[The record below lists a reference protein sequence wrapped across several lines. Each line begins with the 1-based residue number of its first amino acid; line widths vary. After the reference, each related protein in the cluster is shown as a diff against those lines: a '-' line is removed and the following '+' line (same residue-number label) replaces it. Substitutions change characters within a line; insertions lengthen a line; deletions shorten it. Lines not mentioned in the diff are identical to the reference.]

1 MDSSAP
7 TGGGRLRRALL
18 VLAGLLALVAIVA
31 LGSGGDTPVGEGGS
45 RSPSET
51 LRDTLLTL
59 LALLMV
65 VGVGLWIVI
74 LVIGRDALAEQRLYR
89 GSKSRRN
96 LAVAAVFFIGLGLL
110 VWWMRDREAQVPQ
123 FPTVPTQTATGST
136 SEDGEQAAEPYTPE
150 FAWLPA
156 LVVVAIGTVAGIAL
170 VLAHRARR
178 RALPQGLPTVV
189 EALADVLDESLD
201 DLRAERD
208 PRRAVIAA
216 YARMERTLSAF
227 GFPRRPA
234 EAPGEFLARTLAELA
249 VASRSIGRLTALYEQ
264 ARFSQHE
271 VHPDMKEQAIE
282 ALETVRDELRAE
294 EIRQREEREAAFREA
309 VEQAGRG

>member
-7 TGGGRLRRALL
+7 TSGGRVRRALL

-31 LGSGGDTPVGEGGS
+31 LASGGDTPLGEGGS

-51 LRDTLLTL
+51 LRDTLITL
-59 LALLMV
+59 LALLMIA
-65 VGVGLWIVI
+65 GVGLWIVI
-74 LVIGRDALAEQRLYR
+74 LVIGRDALAQQRQQR
-89 GSKSRRN
+89 GSRSRRN
-96 LAVAAVFFIGLGLL
+96 LAVAGIFFILLGLL
-110 VWWMRDREAQVPQ
+110 VWWMRDREARIPQ
-123 FPTVPTQTATGST
+123 FPAVPTQTSTGATG
-136 SEDGEQAAEPYTPE
+136 EEADEAAEPYSPE

-156 LVVVAIGTVAGIAL
+156 LVVVGIGTAAGIAL

-178 RALPQGLPTVV
+178 RALPQALPTVI

-208 PRRAVIAA
+208 PRKAVIAA
-216 YARMERTLSAF
+216 YARMERTLAAF

-234 EAPGEFLARTLAELA
+234 EAPGEFLERTLSELA

-271 VHPDMKEQAIE
+271 VDPVMKEQAIE

-294 EIRQREEREAAFREA
+294 EIRQREEREAAFRAA
-309 VEQAGRG
+309 VEQAERG